1 MDLTQHF
8 DQTTANILATAIELH
23 PELARL
29 IHYRVINGR
38 DIPDASMTRYDLN
51 IGLRAVLPPKLTLR
65 ITPNA
70 TTPEPPK
77 RTTPR
82 KPPSQPP
89 RKPTSYDPRSYEP
102 AQTPVIINRI
112 IHNDT
117 PYVTFAHVEQLV
129 TNTPIP
135 QHTGNRPARFVYES
149 AYPKAGHGHPTIRK
163 LLIGHQDVKNI
174 LMYNEHDV
182 HLVIEHRLTRSKTQ
196 LPKYADNVTNAIS
209 IHHDGHDWIKSTH
222 ALAILTG
229 MPIEVLMHAWRDIE
243 NEGDRKM
250 DTLNMRFRRE
260 HQVRRQIPRI
270 AIGHQRHA
278 VLYRLADIQ
287 PFANTI
293 KGIE

>member
-8 DQTTANILATAIELH
+8 DQTTATVLATAIELH

-29 IHYRVINGR
+29 IHYRVTNGR

-65 ITPNA
+65 ITPDA
-70 TTPEPPK
+70 ITPKPPTPREPP
-77 RTTPR
+77 RPRAPR
-82 KPPSQPP
+82 KYEPK
-89 RKPTSYDPRSYEP
+89 RYEP
-102 AQTPVIINRI
+102 AQTPTIIQRI
-112 IHNDT
+112 THDSI
-117 PYVTFAHVEQLV
+117 PYVTFAHVEHLV
-129 TNTPIP
+129 TETPIP
-135 QHTGNRPARFVYES
+135 HRKGNRPARFVYES

-163 LLIGHQDVKNI
+163 LLIGHPDVKNI

-182 HLVIEHRLTRSKTQ
+182 HLVIEHRLTKSKAA

-209 IHHDGHDWIKSTH
+209 IHHDGHEWIKGTH
-222 ALAILTG
+222 ALSILTG
-229 MPIEVLMHAWRDIE
+229 MPIEILMHAWHDFE

-260 HQVRRQIPRI
+260 HQMRRQIPRI

-278 VLYRLADIQ
+278 VLYRLIDIE